1 MNNRSNMQLSLV
13 DCLSPHNSYW
23 SIFKLIYFLIEYAI
37 CYSLF
42 VLYKVCFYDIYLSN
56 ISKNKIS
63 KFSNDR
69 IWTYEVVTLNLEF
82 NWFDR
87 SQTLLFAFS
96 IFVVETVTIF
106 GDIL

>member
-1 MNNRSNMQLSLV
+1 MISTTTLFLFSILFFRFEDTAELT
-13 DCLSPHNSYW
+13 HNC
-23 SIFKLIYFLIEYAI
+23 I
-37 CYSLF
+37 
-42 VLYKVCFYDIYLSN
+42 LYKVCFYAIYLSN

>member
-1 MNNRSNMQLSLV
+1 MISTTTLFLFSILFFRFEDTAELT
-13 DCLSPHNSYW
+13 HNSR
-23 SIFKLIYFLIEYAI
+23 
-37 CYSLF
+37 
-42 VLYKVCFYDIYLSN
+42 YDIYLSN

>member
-1 MNNRSNMQLSLV
+1 MFFRFEDTAELT
-13 DCLSPHNSYW
+13 HNCKLACTATAAPLQGM
-23 SIFKLIYFLIEYAI
+23 IFKYQ
-37 CYSLF
+37 SW
-42 VLYKVCFYDIYLSN
+42 KVWFYDIYLSN